1 MRSIIRAGLAA
12 AAIAALFAITAG
24 AAAASGARHGD
35 HRSPSHHQH
44 HHPAPP
50 RHHNHPAPPPP
61 RHYPGPPSFPPPPYR
76 SDHPVFVQTD
86 NTAGNQVIA
95 YDQGRDGS
103 LTEVGAYATEG
114 LGGELEG
121 SVVDH
126 LASQGSLAYDAEN
139 RLLYAVNAGSDTVSV
154 FAVLGDRLF
163 LQQVISSGG
172 SFPVSVAVDHGLV
185 YVLNAEEGGSL
196 QGYQVGF
203 GHLFPIPGSSRPLG
217 LDPTETPQFTHTPG
231 QVAFSPDGSQVIVTT
246 KGNGSD
252 IDVFGVQAFGRL
264 SPTPVVNSEPGTV
277 PFAATFDQAGDLIVS
292 QAGTNSLTSY
302 TLHHDG
308 TVSPLSTVATGQEAT
323 CWVVR
328 SGAVVYASN
337 AGSATLSDVGVGA
350 GGQLSSLGT
359 TETSG
364 GTVDAAL
371 AANGR
376 YLYVQGGAAGTV
388 DEFAIGAGGVLTKV
402 GTVTVPGAIGGEGIV
417 AL

>member
-1 MRSIIRAGLAA
+1 MRSIIRAGLALA
-12 AAIAALFAITAG
+12 AVAALFAITAG
-24 AAAASGARHGD
+24 AAAAHGGRHGD
-35 HRSPSHHQH
+35 HRAPSHPSHH

-50 RHHNHPAPPPP
+50 PPP
-61 RHYPGPPSFPPPPYR
+61 HHHPGEPPPPPPPYR

-86 NTAGNQVIA
+86 NIAGNQVIA

-103 LTEVGAYATEG
+103 LTEVGAYPTEG

-126 LASQGSLAYDAEN
+126 LASQGSLAYDADN
-139 RLLYAVNAGSDTVSV
+139 HLLYAVNAGSNTVSV
-154 FAVLGDRLF
+154 FAVFGDRLF
-163 LQQVISSGG
+163 LQQVIGSGG

-196 QGYQVGF
+196 QGYRAAF
-203 GHLFPIPGSSRPLG
+203 GRLFPIPASTRALG
-217 LDPTETPQFTHTPG
+217 LNPTETPQFTHTPG

-246 KGNGSD
+246 KGNGSA

-264 SPTPVVNSEPGTV
+264 SPTPVINSEPGTV
-277 PFAATFDQAGDLIVS
+277 PFAVTFDQEGNLLVS
-292 QAGTNSLTSY
+292 QAGTNAVTSY
-302 TLHHDG
+302 VLHDDG
-308 TVSPLSTVATGQEAT
+308 TVAPLSTVATGGQAT

-328 SGAVVYASN
+328 SGSVVYASN
-337 AGSATLSDVGVGA
+337 AGSAGVSSVGIGA
-350 GGQLSSLGT
+350 GGQLTSLAT
-359 TETSG
+359 TETSA
-364 GTVDAAL
+364 GTVDAAV

-388 DEFAIGAGGVLTKV
+388 DEFQVGLQGALTKV
-402 GTVTVPGAIGGEGIV
+402 GTVTVPGAVGGEGIV

>member
-1 MRSIIRAGLAA
+1 MRSIIRAGLASA
-12 AAIAALFAITAG
+12 AVAALFSIAAAG
-24 AAAASGARHGD
+24 AAAHDGRHAD
-35 HRSPSHHQH
+35 HRAPSHLSHHYPTPPPPLH
-44 HHPAPP
+44 HHP
-50 RHHNHPAPPPP
+50 
-61 RHYPGPPSFPPPPYR
+61 GEPPPPYR

-86 NTAGNQVIA
+86 NIAGNEVIA

-103 LTEVGAYATEG
+103 LTEVGAYPTEG

-139 RLLYAVNAGSDTVSV
+139 HLLYAVNAGSGTVSV
-154 FAVLGDRLF
+154 FAVSGDRLF
-163 LQQVISSGG
+163 LQQVIGSGG

-185 YVLNAEEGGSL
+185 YVLNAEEGGTL
-196 QGYQVGF
+196 QGYRAAF
-203 GHLFPIPGSSRPLG
+203 GHLFPIPASTRPLG

-246 KGNGSD
+246 KGNGSA

-277 PFAATFDQAGDLIVS
+277 PFAVTFDQEGDLLVS
-292 QAGTNSLTSY
+292 QAGTNAVTSY
-302 TLHHDG
+302 ALHHDG
-308 TVSPLSTVATGQEAT
+308 TVAPLSTVVTGQQAT

-328 SGAVVYASN
+328 AGSVVYASN
-337 AGSATLSDVGVGA
+337 AGSADLSNVGIGA
-350 GGQLSSLGT
+350 GGQLTSLGT
-359 TETSG
+359 TETSA
-364 GTVDAAL
+364 GTVDAAV

-388 DEFAIGAGGVLTKV
+388 DEFQIGSGGALAKV
-402 GTVTVPGAIGGEGIV
+402 GTVTVPGAVGGEGIV